1 MIDTLLA
8 HLMILA
14 ERRETLV
21 DFVDDGNA
29 SLAENVGD
37 LGFAEARGV
46 VFEGELVFLF
56 VDAEAAE
63 AVGVGEFGET
73 AKLFEAQWRLQL
85 VGDFKECHGGKYKGK
100 GTEVKGG
107 SPNGGANCRDRP

>member
-1 MIDTLLA
+1 
-8 HLMILA
+8 MILA
-14 ERRETLV
+14 ERPKSLV
-21 DFVDDGNA
+21 DFVDDGDA

-63 AVGVGEFGET
+63 AVGVGEFAET

-107 SPNGGANCRDRP
+107 SPNGGGNCRDRP